1 MSILGLTKLIGLLS
15 SAIQTVL
22 PAQINF
28 KYLQQQQLQA
38 LKTQRSYCK
47 KVILNR
53 ISEVKLQWTTVLQRI
68 FSEVQVLMLL

>member
-1 MSILGLTKLIGLLS
+1 MSILGLTKLTGLLS

-22 PAQINF
+22 QAQINF